1 MNLKLIV
8 LIITLFVSSCS
19 SENLILTEIFIEKN
33 IKIKDSVNNEELE
46 SLIIPYRNKI
56 KSLAKVIGFSKE
68 SYSIRD
74 SELESTLG
82 NLIADVLF
90 KKCDIEF
97 KKINPIGLDFAL
109 FNFGGIRGTLNKGE
123 VTQHDM
129 FTIMPWKNTAT
140 IVKIKGEKVKE
151 LIDYINNEN
160 LAHPSSR
167 INIVFDKKTI
177 SRIKINNKDFDIK
190 KDYYVLTS
198 NFLQEGG
205 DKMVFFENPIELYS
219 LNLNLRDLLIEYI
232 KEKKIIEAKLD
243 NRIVRK

>member
-1 MNLKLIV
+1 
-8 LIITLFVSSCS
+8 
-19 SENLILTEIFIEKN
+19 
-33 IKIKDSVNNEELE
+33 
-46 SLIIPYRNKI
+46 
-56 KSLAKVIGFSKE
+56 
-68 SYSIRD
+68 
-74 SELESTLG
+74 
-82 NLIADVLF
+82 
-90 KKCDIEF
+90 
-97 KKINPIGLDFAL
+97 
-109 FNFGGIRGTLNKGE
+109 
-123 VTQHDM
+123 M